1 MDKLFKDEIVIL
13 DGAMGTMLQ
22 AAGLPLGCLPEVF
35 TFEHPEILEGI
46 HKAYIEAGSSIAYTN
61 TFSSNAHKLSGC
73 GHSVEE
79 LITAAVSTAKKAAEG
94 RAAVALDIGPI
105 GELLEPTGTLS
116 TDEAYELF
124 KEMLVAGEKAGAE
137 LVAFE
142 TFTDLAELR
151 IAVLAAKENTSLPIF
166 ATMSFEEGGRTF
178 TGCLA
183 ECFAETMTG
192 LSVDAIGVN
201 CSLGPKQLMPII
213 RRIAAVTQLPLIVK
227 ANAGLPDA
235 HDGHYHMTASQF
247 AREMSECIEIGVSFV
262 GGCCGT
268 NPEFITELSGVMKN
282 KRPAPRFVSNETRLC
297 SVSRIV
303 SLEQP
308 RIIGERINPTG
319 KKRFQQ
325 ALRENDLD
333 YVLSQA
339 LAQADA
345 GADILDVNMGVPG
358 LDEKAL
364 MQRCVMQLQA
374 ACELPLQID
383 SNDPLVLEAGLR
395 AFCGKA
401 IVNSVNGEAAR
412 LSAVLPMVKKYGAAV
427 IGLTMDEHGIPETA
441 EERFE
446 IAQRILNACEAYGIS
461 RGNVFIDCLCLTVS
475 ANQESALETLRAV
488 RMVKERLGLH
498 TVLGVSN
505 ISFGLP
511 NRELINSSFLTM
523 AMENG
528 LDLPIINPNV
538 GAMLDAVS
546 AYKLL
551 HGFDSDCRRYVERYG
566 AKSSET
572 QPIQASAPSERDIF
586 TAISKG
592 IKSDA
597 RTLTKALLSEKQE
610 LEIINELLIPALD
623 AVGERYERG
632 ELYLPQ
638 LIRAAD
644 AACEAFEVIKESIVQ
659 KGAAEISKEK
669 IILATVKGDIHDIG
683 KNIVK
688 TILSNYGYQIIDL
701 GRDVAP
707 ERVVETAIA
716 ENVRLVGLSALMTTT
731 LPSMAETISALKSS
745 GHECKTF
752 VGGAVLTADYAK
764 EIGADYYARDAKQAV
779 DIAKK
784 VLG

>member
-1 MDKLFKDEIVIL
+1 MDKLFEKEFVIL

-22 AAGLPLGCLPEVF
+22 AAGLPLGSLPELF
-35 TFEHPEILEGI
+35 PLEHPDILENI
-46 HKAYIEAGSSIAYTN
+46 HRAYIEAGSSISYTN
-61 TFSSNAHKLSGC
+61 TFSSNAHKLYGS

-79 LITAAVSTAKKAAEG
+79 VISASVDVAKKAAG
-94 RAAVALDIGPI
+94 DKAAVALDIGPI

-116 TDEAYELF
+116 VSEAYELF
-124 KEMLVAGEKAGAE
+124 KEMLVAGEKAGAD
-137 LVAFE
+137 LAAFE

-192 LSVDAIGVN
+192 LGVDALGVN
-201 CSLGPKQLMPII
+201 CSLGPKQLMPVI
-213 RRIAAVTQLPLIVK
+213 RRIAGVTDLPLIVK

-235 HDGHYHMTASQF
+235 HDGHYNMTALQF
-247 AREMSECIEIGVSFV
+247 AKEMSECAEIGVKFV

-268 NPEFITELSGVMKN
+268 NPEFISELSRAFKN
-282 KRPAPRFVSNETRLC
+282 KKRQSHIADGETRLC
-297 SVSRIV
+297 SATYMVTV
-303 SLEQP
+303 NQP

-339 LAQADA
+339 IAQAEA

-364 MQRCVMQLQA
+364 MERCVTRLQEA
-374 ACELPLQID
+374 TDLPLQID
-383 SNDPLVLEAGLR
+383 SNDPQVLEVGLR

-401 IVNSVNGEAAR
+401 IVNSVNGEADK
-412 LSAVLPMVKKYGAAV
+412 LEKVLPLVKKYGAAV

-446 IAQRILNACEAYGIS
+446 IAQQILNVCTAYGIS
-461 RGNVFIDCLCLTVS
+461 QKDVFIDCLCLTVS
-475 ANQESALETLRAV
+475 ANQSSAKETLKAV

-511 NRELINSSFLTM
+511 NREIINSSFLTM
-523 AMENG
+523 AMEKG

-538 GAMLDAVS
+538 SAMIDAVS

-551 HGFDSDCRRYVERYG
+551 RGFDSGCQGFIERYG
-566 AKSSET
+566 TAE
-572 QPIQASAPSERDIF
+572 SAPRQTVAVRYGERDILS
-586 TAISKG
+586 AISKG

-597 RTLTKALLSEKQE
+597 REITKELLAEKQE

-623 AVGERYERG
+623 TVGERYEKG
-632 ELYLPQ
+632 EIYLPQ
-638 LIRAAD
+638 LMRAAE
-644 AACEAFEVIKESIVQ
+644 AACEAFEVIKQSIIK
-659 KGAAEISKEK
+659 KGDAAVSKGK

-688 TILSNYGYQIIDL
+688 TILSNYGYQVIDL
-701 GRDVAP
+701 GRDVSP
-707 ERVVETAIA
+707 EKVVEAA
-716 ENVRLVGLSALMTTT
+716 VCENVHLVGLSALMTTT
-731 LPSMAETISALKSS
+731 LPSMADTISALKNS
-745 GHECKTF
+745 GHDCKTF
-752 VGGAVLTADYAK
+752 VGGAVLTAEYAK
-764 EIGADYYARDAKQAV
+764 EIGADYYSKDAKQAV
-779 DIAKK
+779 DIAKE